1 MRLSLVTLLAASLL
15 GPWSG
20 CNREPVTPPATPP
33 TERAPDGAVAPAE
46 LPDRGG
52 GGVLLLPSTRRLG

>member
-1 MRLSLVTLLAASLL
+1 MRLSLVTLLAASLA

-33 TERAPDGAVAPAE
+33 AERAITPAE
-46 LPDRGG
+46 PH
-52 GGVLLLPSTRRLG
+52 GGVLLLPATRRLG

>member
-1 MRLSLVTLLAASLL
+1 MRLSLATLLTASLA

-33 TERAPDGAVAPAE
+33 AERAPGGAVAPAE
-46 LPDRGG
+46 LPSTGG
-52 GGVLLLPSTRRLG
+52 TLLGPATRRLG

>member
-1 MRLSLVTLLAASLL
+1 MMRSLATLIAASLV

-33 TERAPDGAVAPAE
+33 AERAPEPAATPNLPSDGI
-46 LPDRGG
+46 
-52 GGVLLLPSTRRLG
+52 LLLPATRRLG

>member
-1 MRLSLVTLLAASLL
+1 MMRSLATLIAASLV

-33 TERAPDGAVAPAE
+33 AERAPEPAAIPAS
-46 LPDRGG
+46 LPSNGI
-52 GGVLLLPSTRRLG
+52 LLLPATRRLG

>member
-1 MRLSLVTLLAASLL
+1 MMRYSFATLIAASLV

-33 TERAPDGAVAPAE
+33 AERAPGPAATPTDLPSDGI
-46 LPDRGG
+46 
-52 GGVLLLPSTRRLG
+52 LLLTATRRLG